1 MGPVGPTIHVPMP
14 PSQPVPMTVPS
25 KDANITISN
34 DGMEQSFRTLSD
46 SLTQM
51 FAATGVFKPDFT

>member
-1 MGPVGPTIHVPMP
+1 
-14 PSQPVPMTVPS
+14 MTVPS

-46 SLTQM
+46 FSYTDVRT
-51 FAATGVFKPDFT
+51 TGVFKSDTT